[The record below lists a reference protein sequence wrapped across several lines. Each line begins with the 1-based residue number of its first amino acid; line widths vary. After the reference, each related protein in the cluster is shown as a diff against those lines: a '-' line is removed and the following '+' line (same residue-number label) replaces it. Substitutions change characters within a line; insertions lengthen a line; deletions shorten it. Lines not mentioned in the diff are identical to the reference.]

1 MTDNQKQFL
10 KLFIEMF
17 PIILFFYTYDA
28 KDMESVYLA
37 TKVFMGAMAL
47 SMIASKIIFK
57 KIGMMLWVSGGLV
70 GIMGGAT
77 IYFHNDIFI
86 KLKPT
91 ILYGFFAIALLGGLA
106 FGKSFL
112 KNIFEAG
119 FPPLPDDAWK
129 TLSFRF
135 GIFYIF
141 NALLNEIIHRNFDFD
156 TWIASKIWLFM
167 PMSLLFMMA
176 QMPMLMKY
184 MDVEEEGADPKD

>member
-17 PIILFFYTYDA
+17 PIILFFYAYDA

-37 TKVFMGAMAL
+37 TKVFMGAMAV
-47 SMIASKIIFK
+47 SMIASKVIFK
-57 KIGMMLWVSGGLV
+57 KIGLMLWVSGGLV
-70 GIMGGAT
+70 GVMGGAT
-77 IYFHNDIFI
+77 IYFHNDLFI

-91 ILYGFFAIALLGGLA
+91 ILYGFFAIALLGGVA
-106 FGKSFL
+106 FGKFFL

-119 FPPLPDDAWK
+119 FPPMPDEAWRK
-129 TLSFRF
+129 LSFRF

-141 NALLNEIIHRNFDFD
+141 NALLNEVIHRNFEFD
-156 TWIASKIWLFM
+156 TWIATKIWLFM

-184 MDVEEEGADPKD
+184 MDAEEESEN

>member
-17 PIILFFYTYDA
+17 PIIIFFYTYDA
-28 KDMESVYLA
+28 EDMESVYLA
-37 TKVFMGAMAL
+37 TKVFMGAMAV
-47 SMIASKIIFK
+47 SMIASKVIFK
-57 KIGMMLWVSGGLV
+57 KIGLMLWISGGLV

-77 IYFHNDIFI
+77 IYFHNDLFI

-106 FGKSFL
+106 YGKFFL

-119 FPPLPDDAWK
+119 FPPMPDEAWK
-129 TLSFRF
+129 KLSFRF

-141 NALLNEIIHRNFDFD
+141 NALLNEVIHRNFDFD
-156 TWIASKIWLFM
+156 TWIAAKIWLFM
-167 PMSLLFMMA
+167 PMGLLFMMA

-184 MDVEEEGADPKD
+184 MDVEEAGTDSES